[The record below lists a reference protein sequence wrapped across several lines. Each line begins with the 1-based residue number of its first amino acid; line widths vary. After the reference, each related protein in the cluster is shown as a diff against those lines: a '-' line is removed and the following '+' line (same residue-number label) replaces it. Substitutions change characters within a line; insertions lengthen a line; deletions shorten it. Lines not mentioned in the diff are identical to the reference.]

1 MNINGVHNGI
11 VLDHIKAGKAMEIYN
26 LLQLDKL
33 DCCVAIIQRVD
44 STKYGKKD
52 IIKIDENITLDFDLL
67 GFIDPNI
74 TVNIVKD
81 DQLVKKEH
89 LNLPEEITNV
99 IRCKNP
105 RCITSVEQEIK
116 HVFKLV
122 NKDKKTYRCIYCD
135 TVRK

>member
-74 TVNIVKD
+74 TVNIVKE

>member
-67 GFIDPNI
+67 GYIDPNI
-74 TVNIVKD
+74 TVNVVKD
-81 DQLVKKEH
+81 DQLVNKKH
-89 LNLPEEITNV
+89 LALPKEITNV

-122 NKDKKTYRCIYCD
+122 NKDKKSYRCIYCD
-135 TVRK
+135 AERR

>member
-11 VLDHIKAGKAMEIYN
+11 VLDHIKAGKAMEIYK

-67 GFIDPNI
+67 GYIDPNI
-74 TVNIVKD
+74 TVNTVQGDK
-81 DQLVKKEH
+81 LVKKEH
-89 LNLPEEITNV
+89 LALPKEITNV
-99 IRCKNP
+99 IHCKNP

-122 NKDKKTYRCIYCD
+122 NKDKKSYRCIYCD
-135 TVRK
+135 TERK